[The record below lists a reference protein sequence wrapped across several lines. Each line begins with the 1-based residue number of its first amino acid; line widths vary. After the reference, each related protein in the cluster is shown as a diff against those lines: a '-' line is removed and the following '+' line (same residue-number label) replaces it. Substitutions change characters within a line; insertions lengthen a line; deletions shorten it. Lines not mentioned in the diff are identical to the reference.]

1 MSWSQK
7 ACCKDGDCKTDES
20 SLFAAL
26 SGPIRLHK
34 LPSAARTNR
43 ELLRPMSSVQFQG
56 SMIRLKENPSRTVC
70 FTYWIIGW
78 DKKSHLSCKFLNEL
92 NSGSCLK
99 YLKRIIFSVLI
110 IVKFNMG
117 TIIRWWKDGE
127 FLYFVHKLFH
137 YWIFDEILE
146 MSKSEHAATIVGGIY
161 AFMYGTYSR
170 RRLCLSHV
178 CACLAVKDVY
188 VRSFILFVRKGH
200 KAISLKFKT

>member
-1 MSWSQK
+1 MSWFGCCKSENAHNWDLYAMSWSQK

-78 DKKSHLSCKFLNEL
+78 DKKIHLSCKFLNEL

-110 IVKFNMG
+110 I
-117 TIIRWWKDGE
+117 E
-127 FLYFVHKLFH
+127 KLI
-137 YWIFDEILE
+137 W
-146 MSKSEHAATIVGGIY
+146 AP
-161 AFMYGTYSR
+161 
-170 RRLCLSHV
+170 
-178 CACLAVKDVY
+178 
-188 VRSFILFVRKGH
+188 
-200 KAISLKFKT
+200 